1 MDQAQKSRIKVLMKE
16 AKEALM
22 KATKDGPHPIHY
34 VSRRPTK
41 SKPGWV
47 LAHNHVR
54 HTVDMA
60 IDRNGFRA
68 WWFYKS
74 VPDAFKP
81 CRCGWGTLPHVSA
94 SPNYKCEP
102 ERVIAAFD

>member
-1 MDQAQKSRIKVLMKE
+1 MDQAQKSKIKALMKE

-22 KATKDGPHPIHY
+22 KA
-34 VSRRPTK
+34 TK

-68 WWFYKS
+68 WWFIKS

-81 CRCGWGTLPHVSA
+81 CRCGWSKLPHVSA

-102 ERVIAAFD
+102 EAVIAASD